1 MAHVVPSQGAGA
13 ASSTHEAASPS
24 IDNSTLG
31 FWIFLSAECI
41 LFASLIGTY
50 LLLHTQTNGG
60 PSPKSI
66 FDLRLTFIGTIALLL
81 SSLTMVLGYYQVIR
95 GNLRGLRI
103 WLLVTVGLGLVFLV
117 ETAYEFAGFWHQ
129 GLTLQTSPFGSAFYT
144 LVGFHAMHV
153 TFGLFWIISMLFYSF
168 KPQFVRESVTK
179 IGVMGLY
186 WHFVDVVW
194 VVIFSVVY
202 LLGKAG

>member
-1 MAHVVPSQGAGA
+1 MAHVVPADS
-13 ASSTHEAASPS
+13 ASSSASAHQAAGPS

-41 LFASLIGTY
+41 LFGSLIGTY

-60 PSPKSI
+60 PTPQSI

-81 SSLTMVLGYYQVIR
+81 SSLTMVLAYYQTLR
-95 GNLRGLRI
+95 GNLRAMRG
-103 WLLVTVGLGLVFLV
+103 WLLVTIGLGLVFLV
-117 ETAYEFAGFWHQ
+117 ETAFEFTGFWHA

-153 TFGLFWIISMLFYSF
+153 TFGLFWITSLLFYSF
-168 KPQFVRESVTK
+168 KPEFAKEKVTK
-179 IGVMGLY
+179 VGVMGLY

-194 VVIFSVVY
+194 IVLFSVVY
-202 LLGKAG
+202 LLGKAV

>member
-1 MAHVVPSQGAGA
+1 MAHVVSSDGAAAAAAHHEGAGQ
-13 ASSTHEAASPS
+13 S

-50 LLLHTQTNGG
+50 ILLHTQTNGG
-60 PSPKSI
+60 PTPKSI

-81 SSLTMVLGYYQVIR
+81 SSLTMVLGYYQVVR
-95 GNLRGLRI
+95 GNFRGLRV
-103 WLLVTVGLGLVFLV
+103 WLLVTIGLGLVFLV
-117 ETAYEFAGFWHQ
+117 ETAYEFAGFWHA
-129 GLTLQTSPFGSAFYT
+129 GLTLQASPFGSAFYT

-153 TFGLFWIISMLFYSF
+153 TFGLFWITSLLFYSF
-168 KPQFVRESVTK
+168 KPQFARESLTK
-179 IGVMGLY
+179 VGVMGLY

-202 LLGKAG
+202 LLGKAV

>member
-1 MAHVVPSQGAGA
+1 MAHVVPSDAAGA
-13 ASSTHEAASPS
+13 ASSHEAAGPS

-31 FWIFLSAECI
+31 FWIFLSAECV

-60 PSPKSI
+60 PTPKGI

-103 WLLVTVGLGLVFLV
+103 WLVVTVALGLVFLV
-117 ETAYEFAGFWHQ
+117 ETAFEFAGFWHA

-153 TFGLFWIISMLFYSF
+153 TFGLFWIISLLVYSF
-168 KPQFVRESVTK
+168 KDGITPANTSKVW
-179 IGVMGLY
+179 IAGLY

-194 VVIFSVVY
+194 VIIFTVVY
-202 LLGKAG
+202 LMQKVH